1 MKVSEMRQLRDDV
14 VKLLYLSAMG
24 GSYDRADYSETVN
37 ARLDVV
43 LAELDNLDQI
53 ISNQLKNWTI
63 DRLNYVDLAIVRYAV
78 YEMKYMETPPEIAIN
93 EALELTKKYSNLD
106 DDNAKSFNNRL
117 LQNIKDNLG

>member
-14 VKLLYLSAMG
+14 VKLLYLSTMG

-37 ARLDVV
+37 ARLDAV